1 MQVFTG
7 IEYLKIDVAN
17 NFGLDKVTYQERID
31 WFNSNINFSPETT
44 STDIVEWIHI
54 FKPKEP
60 ELFFAS
66 AKAYVD
72 YLNDVPSGYMISFD
86 ATASGIQIMSA
97 LTGDYT
103 GMLGTNLVDNN
114 TRYDVYTEL
123 FDITKE
129 RFKEHYKEDLSI
141 ERDKIKAAIM
151 VMMYGGSKTIMDK
164 INNDK
169 RVFDTIMDVCKEF
182 INGAYGIRSCLLKCI
197 DNETSIYEWVTPD
210 GFHVSNPILVQYME
224 ERFTG
229 VGKIQVKYKDL
240 GTDPYYKGNVANLIH
255 SLDGTLMREIISR
268 CNYNPNQVQKVKSL
282 LNLYMNT
289 EPENYDEII
298 KQIGSS
304 KENTILEELMK
315 LHSNTGFISIRI
327 LDYINNEKDAVNVIL
342 TKEKEYVDSLIELC
356 NTLLKYQ
363 PFEVICTHDC
373 FRTHPNNMNYVRY
386 WYNNV
391 LADIVESNSF
401 QFMMSKLPN
410 GANYFKKLPKANQ
423 AAVESIR
430 QANYAIC

>member
-7 IEYLKIDVAN
+7 IDYLKIDVAN

-31 WFNSNINFSPETT
+31 WFNSNINFSPESTL
-44 STDIVEWIHI
+44 TDIIEWIHI
-54 FKPKEP
+54 HEPKEP

-72 YLNDVPSGYMISFD
+72 YLNEVPSGYMISFD

-97 LTGDYT
+97 VSGDYT
-103 GMLGTNLVDNN
+103 GMLGTNLVDSN

-123 FDITKE
+123 FEITKE
-129 RFKEHYKEDLSI
+129 RFKGIYKEDLSI
-141 ERDKIKAAIM
+141 ERDRIKAAIM
-151 VMMYGGSKTIMDK
+151 VMMYGGSRSIMDK

-169 RVFDTIMDVCKEF
+169 RVFDMIMDICKEF

-197 DNETSIYEWVTPD
+197 DTETSIYEWVTPD

-224 ERFTG
+224 ERFTD

-240 GTDPYYKGNVANLIH
+240 GIDPYYKGNVANLIH
-255 SLDGTLMREIISR
+255 SLDATLMREVVSR
-268 CNYNPNQVQKVKSL
+268 CNYNLNQVQKVKSL
-282 LNLYMNT
+282 LNLYRNT
-289 EPENYDEII
+289 EPENYNEII

-304 KENTILEELMK
+304 RENTILEELMK
-315 LHSNTGFISIRI
+315 LHDKTGFVSVRV

-342 TKEKEYVDSLIELC
+342 TKDKGYVDSLTKLC
-356 NTLLKYQ
+356 DTLLKYQ

-391 LADIVESNSF
+391 LADIVESDSF
-401 QFMMSKLPN
+401 EFMMSNLPN
-410 GANYFKKLPKANQ
+410 GSKYFKQLPRANQ
-423 AAVESIR
+423 TAVESIR